1 MRKVKFAFLFVLV
14 LCLAAAVLVACNPTG
29 GTGTDTP
36 TIPVTPDNPV
46 TPGSSTVSGSDAW
59 DMLIEAARES
69 NTNTDPYVW
78 SDAVINLGYA
88 KNGTSYTY
96 ALKVRSDIDLEN
108 AANSQAL
115 LELWKV
121 EDDVLTEVVVGL
133 YYYDSNLVFDCTGLK
148 SGATVVNTDHINLSA
163 VVETIRGLVGDNS
176 LAQFL
181 LNHVLTMTDGIGG
194 VITGFLPGLFGQS
207 RVTTREDGSQRIEM
221 PIPLSDLL
229 GGALSGLLSPGA
241 LDDLHRPHPL
251 RGAAGYVPLSCRRP
265 HRRRRRRRART
276 LRRELQRRA

>member
-69 NTNTDPYVW
+69 NPNTDPYVW

-181 LNHVLTMTDGIGG
+181 LNHVLTMPDGIG
-194 VITGFLPGLFGQS
+194 
-207 RVTTREDGSQRIEM
+207 
-221 PIPLSDLL
+221 
-229 GGALSGLLSPGA
+229 
-241 LDDLHRPHPL
+241 
-251 RGAAGYVPLSCRRP
+251 
-265 HRRRRRRRART
+265 
-276 LRRELQRRA
+276 